1 MKRISM
7 RLATLA
13 LLVSALFVVTSSN
26 APTVGARDACTV
38 CLGKVQALYEACVDL
53 YGEIPYCGDPIFND
67 GIIFCYA
74 TVCEQ

>member
-1 MKRISM
+1 MKRITV

-26 APTVGARDACTV
+26 PPTVGARDACTD
-38 CLGKVQALYEACVDL
+38 CLGKVQALYEACTDL
-53 YGEIPYCGDPIFND
+53 YGETSYYCGDVFND
-67 GIIFCYA
+67 AIVYCYA